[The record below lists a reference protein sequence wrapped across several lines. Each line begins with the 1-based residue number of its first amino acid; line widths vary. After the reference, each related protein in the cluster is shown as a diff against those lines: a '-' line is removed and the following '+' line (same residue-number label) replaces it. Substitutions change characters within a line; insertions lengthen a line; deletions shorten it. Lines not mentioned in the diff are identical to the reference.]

1 MCNKEKSHFPLL
13 RMPTTRREKEIIK
26 YVCTISFFLNTMC
39 KYSHKLKSFEMKTA
53 GLEYAIAI
61 YSFWCISGCMLAA
74 KRTTW
79 IWSSANKSIMELCV
93 RASKNLH
100 SPQKFGIVVVDHT
113 VHVRCEVTYLEREC
127 VLKEQNDFY
136 K

>member
-1 MCNKEKSHFPLL
+1 MCATKKNHIFHFCVAK
-13 RMPTTRREKEIIK
+13 TREKEIIK

-93 RASKNLH
+93 RA
-100 SPQKFGIVVVDHT
+100 QKSTQSAEVWHCRCRPYRPCSLWSHISWKR
-113 VHVRCEVTYLEREC
+113 VRFEGTKRFL
-127 VLKEQNDFY
+127 
-136 K
+136 